1 MDQKARKILKK
12 LDKLMRS
19 GNRGT
24 AKFVAEEAIA
34 YFERKKETLEREKTS
49 KDQEIALAELDKY
62 LGDVHK
68 IMGEYDKALEYYR
81 NMKELS
87 KDLGKSKFLVDAYIS
102 MGEIHR
108 MRGEWELALEN
119 LKKALKVAKASQHQ
133 PGESEAS
140 RLIGYVN
147 WRLGRFK
154 KAEDFFMKAL
164 KLAENLKDLHI
175 QGKTYIDLGNLENER
190 INLEQAQTYYNK
202 ALRMLERVGDDYELA
217 RVYNNMGDICIK
229 RRDWVSGIKYF
240 EKCNDIARKIRDP
253 RWKGWAMFNAAEC
266 YSKSG
271 RPKKAEEYCERA
283 ERALA
288 HTEDKMAMAYVE
300 INYGIAFRYLKEW
313 TLSEEHFRKGLSDL
327 EELRSPSVL
336 GWAYAEFAHMKK
348 DQGKSE
354 LAKEYLRKA
363 ISMYRKV
370 GAKKFIEELT
380 KDLSGFKRN

>member
-1 MDQKARKILKK
+1 MDKKTRKILKN

-24 AKFVAEEAIA
+24 AKFVADEAIA
-34 YFERKKETLEREKTS
+34 YFQRNKENLERGETS
-49 KDQEIALAELDKY
+49 KDRDMELAEVDKY

-68 IMGEYDKALEYYR
+68 IMGNFDTALDHYR
-81 NMKELS
+81 TMKELS
-87 KDLGKSKFLVDAYIS
+87 KGLGKSKFLVDAYIS

-108 MRGEWELALEN
+108 MRGEWEPALEN
-119 LKKALKVAKASQHQ
+119 FKKALKVAKTSQHR

-147 WRLGRFK
+147 WRLGRFS

-164 KLAENLKDLHI
+164 KLAESLKDLHI
-175 QGKTYIDLGNLENER
+175 QGKTNIDLGNLENESG
-190 INLEQAQTYYNK
+190 NLDKAQTYYNK
-202 ALRMLERVGDDYELA
+202 ALRLLEKVEDNYELA

-229 RRDWVSGIKYF
+229 RKDWISGIKYF
-240 EKCNDIARKIRDP
+240 EKCNAIARKIRDP

-271 RPKKAEEYCERA
+271 KPKKAEEYCERA
-283 ERALA
+283 ERALT
-288 HTEDKMAMAYVE
+288 HTEDKMAMAYVQ
-300 INYGIAFRYLKEW
+300 INYGIAFRFLKEW

-327 EELRSPSVL
+327 EELKSPPVL
-336 GWAYAEFAHMKK
+336 GWAYAEFAFMNK
-348 DQGKSE
+348 DQGKTE
-354 LAKEYLRKA
+354 LAQEYLRKA

-370 GAKKFIEELT
+370 GAKKFVQEFTKELA
-380 KDLSGFKRN
+380 KLKGG